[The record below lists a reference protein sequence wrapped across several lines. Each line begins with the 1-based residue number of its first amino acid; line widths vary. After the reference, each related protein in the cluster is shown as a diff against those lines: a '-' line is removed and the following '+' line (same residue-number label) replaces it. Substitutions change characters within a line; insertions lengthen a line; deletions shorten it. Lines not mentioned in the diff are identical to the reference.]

1 METPAKRDAVSPP
14 YVSWTTFLG
23 FIEKMEP
30 PGIIPTQIDPT
41 FVKTYAG
48 SVQRLLLQSLRW
60 LELIDPDSGRVLDPL
75 KELVNNKADRP
86 RLIRQL
92 IEKHYSWV
100 LSLDS
105 NATEQQL
112 NTAFADNTSAEGD
125 TRRKAITFFLSAADY
140 AKLQHSPLWKK
151 KSVGRPTGSPSSG
164 QRRTTKGR
172 AKKGAAANGNDTPIV
187 TPRAPESPSSKEN
200 DRLDA
205 YFNLLLEKAKAGE
218 ALDAELANRM
228 ETILGLRKEVAPA
241 TPAESNQKEVKAP

>member
-1 METPAKRDAVSPP
+1 METTGKWEAVLPP

-60 LELIDPDSGRVLDPL
+60 LELIDPESGKVLDPL
-75 KELVNNKADRP
+75 KEIVNNKTDRQ

-105 NATEQQL
+105 NATEPQL
-112 NTAFADNTSAEGD
+112 NTAFPHHTSA
-125 TRRKAITFFLSAADY
+125 
-140 AKLQHSPLWKK
+140 Q
-151 KSVGRPTGSPSSG
+151 GR
-164 QRRTTKGR
+164 
-172 AKKGAAANGNDTPIV
+172 
-187 TPRAPESPSSKEN
+187 TPRKP
-200 DRLDA
+200 
-205 YFNLLLEKAKAGE
+205 
-218 ALDAELANRM
+218 
-228 ETILGLRKEVAPA
+228 T
-241 TPAESNQKEVKAP
+241 T